1 VNDWRQTTH
10 TESLDAAAL
19 SARSAREVL
28 RGICVDA
35 MVSPPVTETA
45 LLLVSEVVTNSV
57 IHGSGR
63 PLLDISVRPDV
74 LRVSVTDDA
83 AALPRLQRDSPPLG
97 DGGRGL
103 QLVEALASRWGT
115 DRRVPTGKSVWFE
128 LDHD

>member
-28 RGICVDA
+28 REICADA
-35 MVSPPVTETA
+35 RVSPPVTETA

-57 IHGSGR
+57 LHGSGR
-63 PLLDISVRPDV
+63 PLLDISVRPQV

-83 AALPRLQRDSPPLG
+83 AALPRLQRNNPLLG

-115 DRRVPTGKSVWFE
+115 DRRIPTGKSVWFE
-128 LDHD
+128 IDHD